1 MMINKYFKLERKN
14 IALVQFIIEGYGN
27 MANVT
32 TVDSRA
38 AIIKVSIMNG
48 FLSDMNHL
56 LDSLKDKYKMEE
68 ISLSDIK

>member
-1 MMINKYFKLERKN
+1 
-14 IALVQFIIEGYGN
+14 